1 MWREKNPNNWRTRK
15 EKKKR
20 GKEVVRG
27 AEIQSVAGKVSKHFE
42 RWPQIFPFIPLN
54 NKVEFYFLNT
64 KREEVSVSYFA
75 CLVLHILVVKFLEA
89 VVKWAW
95 NWRGMDGRIGDSSFR
110 RQRPHQDEACPL
122 KGLRSSYRSSVV
134 NESD

>member
-15 EKKKR
+15 EKKKGGR
-20 GKEVVRG
+20 AVVRG

-64 KREEVSVSYFA
+64 KQEEVSVSYFT
-75 CLVLHILVVKFLEA
+75 CLVLHILVVKFLWSSGEVSLELAWDGWEDRGFQLQETEA
-89 VVKWAW
+89 TPGWGLSVK
-95 NWRGMDGRIGDSSFR
+95 RIEEFLS
-110 RQRPHQDEACPL
+110 
-122 KGLRSSYRSSVV
+122 
-134 NESD
+134 